1 MNILRVLR
9 ANGLAVILG
18 SGLLC
23 LLGFVAGCDS
33 GDSTSSPAAKADIK
47 AKEQDEAAARQKA
60 FGKSTVPTKTNSAK
74 PKS

>member
-1 MNILRVLR
+1 MSILRVLH
-9 ANGLAVILG
+9 ANRLAVLVG

-33 GDSTSSPAAKADIK
+33 GDSTSPAGKADIK
-47 AKEQDEAAARQKA
+47 AKQEDEAKARQQA
-60 FGKSTVPTKTNSAK
+60 YGKGGVPTKTNSAK